1 MGFQETILQQVESAL
16 PPLGDPVR
24 AAGAQKYMK
33 DIAPF
38 LGVTTDARR
47 KVLRPIFRSAPTPSS
62 NAIGRAAAALMAL
75 PEREF
80 HYAAYDLIEH
90 FNKYADEDFLAAH
103 GERLL
108 TTKSWW
114 DTVDGLGTAMV
125 SPLTLRYPSR
135 ALMRRWNR
143 SDNIWL
149 VRASI
154 QHQRGRRAET
164 EIDYV
169 LSLCHPHAASREFFI
184 AKAIGWALRDISKS
198 EPDAVREFLRAHPEL
213 STVAVREAVRH
224 LPEVDEQ

>member
-1 MGFQETILQQVESAL
+1 MGFREDILHGTQDAL
-16 PPLGDPVR
+16 TPLRNPVR

-38 LGVTTDARR
+38 LGVATDDRR
-47 KVLRPIFRSAPTPSS
+47 AALRPVFTAAGTPTSKILG
-62 NAIGRAAAALMAL
+62 NTAMALMQL
-75 PEREF
+75 QEREF
-80 HYAAYDLIEH
+80 HYAAYDLIER
-90 FNKYADEDFLAAH
+90 FNAAADGDFLADF

-114 DTVDGLGTAMV
+114 DTVDGLGNAMV

-154 QHQRGRRAET
+154 QHQRGRRGATDVE
-164 EIDYV
+164 YV

-184 AKAIGWALRDISKS
+184 AKGIGWALRDISRID
-198 EPDAVREFLRAHPEL
+198 PTAVQEFLREHSEL
-213 STVAVREAVRH
+213 SPVAVREAVKY
-224 LPEVDEQ
+224 LPK